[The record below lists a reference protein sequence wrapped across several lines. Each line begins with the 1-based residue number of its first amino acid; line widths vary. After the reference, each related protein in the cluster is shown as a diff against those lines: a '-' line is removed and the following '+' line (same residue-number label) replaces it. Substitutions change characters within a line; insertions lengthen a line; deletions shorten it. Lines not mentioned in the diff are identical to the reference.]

1 MTQASGEMAA
11 GTTGSSA
18 ASEVLK
24 KKELPKAI
32 PEDIKQVMS
41 SWSGILS
48 QLTGITRTYLKKA
61 VPTLGEGSTLI
72 LAFEDANAYTYI
84 EENRSNF
91 RMNFGQQLQ
100 KDLAKR

>member
-48 QLTGITRTYLKKA
+48 QLTGLQEPISKKQ
-61 VPTLGEGSTLI
+61 
-72 LAFEDANAYTYI
+72 
-84 EENRSNF
+84 F
-91 RMNFGQQLQ
+91 RH
-100 KDLAKR
+100 